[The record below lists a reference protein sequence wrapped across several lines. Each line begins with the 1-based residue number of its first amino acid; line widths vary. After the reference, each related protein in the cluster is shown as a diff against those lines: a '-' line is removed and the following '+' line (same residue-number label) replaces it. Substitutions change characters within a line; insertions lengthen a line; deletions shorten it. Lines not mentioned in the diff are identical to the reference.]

1 MSLCLS
7 RVLLQSRLQEAVV
20 LAAVYFV
27 LLAELLF
34 QLENA
39 SAFLF
44 KLLSQTVYFLLVKSK
59 WRLTPLNPA
68 IPHRFRKFLKCFL
81 SC

>member
-27 LLAELLF
+27 LLAQLLF
-34 QLENA
+34 QLENE
-39 SAFLF
+39 SVFLF
-44 KLLSQTVYFLLVKSK
+44 
-59 WRLTPLNPA
+59 
-68 IPHRFRKFLKCFL
+68 
-81 SC
+81 